1 MHTRRHS
8 LTLTCH
14 THTHSS
20 TALSSHELS
29 LGRFLASRGEADFT
43 LAGDVMKRT
52 GSVHEDNAKF
62 RFSLVNPLTRLQSE
76 MSTFCGSGLGD
87 LSDSIRRLEKAR
99 ADYRAALLWMKAVSE
114 KFRNPD
120 SKWQLGK
127 FREVSET

>member
-1 MHTRRHS
+1 
-8 LTLTCH
+8 
-14 THTHSS
+14 
-20 TALSSHELS
+20 
-29 LGRFLASRGEADFT
+29 
-43 LAGDVMKRT
+43 MKRT

-127 FREVSET
+127 FREVSENH